1 MLGLLLNTM
10 AADEK
15 YAVPNRDKLRIPIE
29 MQLSRKQKIFLNFLL
44 GFLNLD

>member
-29 MQLSRKQKIFLNFLL
+29 MQLSRKQKNISQFFAE
-44 GFLNLD
+44 FF